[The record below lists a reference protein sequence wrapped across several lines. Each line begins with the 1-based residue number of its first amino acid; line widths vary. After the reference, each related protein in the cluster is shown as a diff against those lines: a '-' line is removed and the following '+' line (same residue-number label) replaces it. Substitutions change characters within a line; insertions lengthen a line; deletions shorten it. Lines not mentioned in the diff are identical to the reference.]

1 MKIIEVFSKKIEDTL
16 NNAEDYINKANE
28 YREDFP
34 EASKAL
40 YNMSENEMSNITS
53 LHSAVVNI
61 INNYKKENGDPPE
74 SMMVIYKYLHQ
85 KHIDH
90 GAKIKT
96 MQTMY
101 KEGW

>member
-16 NNAEDYINKANE
+16 NNAEDYIIKASE

-34 EASKAL
+34 DASKAL
-40 YNMSENEMSNITS
+40 YNMSESEMNNVTA
-53 LHSAVVNI
+53 LHSAVSNL
-61 INNYKKENGDPPE
+61 INNYRKEKGDPPE
-74 SMMVIYKYLHQ
+74 SMLAIYKYLHQ

-90 GAKIKT
+90 ATKIKT
-96 MQTMY
+96 MQAMY